1 MQQASRG
8 PEQERLVLVRGT
20 LAEVGVGAEGPE
32 RRMAVDLVGR
42 SLQMLERVAQG
53 TSPSEALG
61 EVANSM
67 DQLGLP
73 RE

>member
-1 MQQASRG
+1 
-8 PEQERLVLVRGT
+8 
-20 LAEVGVGAEGPE
+20 
-32 RRMAVDLVGR
+32 
-42 SLQMLERVAQG
+42 MLERVAQG